1 MSHRTITNLMRNTKH
16 EDAFM
21 KMGFDYFRDN
31 ILKTLGIDYEFLES
45 SPTELVDLKIY
56 SLYMDFT
63 FLTTE
68 GFYVHFEFQTTDD
81 KVIADLRRFRAYE
94 ALYSHNTGKNVIT
107 YVIYSGG
114 IKNVQTR
121 LNCGANIY
129 QVIPIYLTEKDSD
142 KVFKRLQ
149 EKQERKEPFTEE
161 DFAELSLTP
170 LMSGSLGKKDTIKK
184 GILMAKQCKT
194 TTSEKVTAMIYTL
207 ADKFLTGTEL
217 EEIKEAVRMT
227 RLGEMLMEDG
237 RKEGR
242 KEGIENSRRKIVL
255 NMLSKN
261 QFSYEEIADLVD
273 ISVEKVKEIERETLV
288 KN

>member
-1 MSHRTITNLMRNTKH
+1 MSHRTITNLMKNTKH

-121 LNCGANIY
+121 LYCGANIY
-129 QVIPIYLTEKDSD
+129 QVIPIYLAEKDSD
-142 KVFKRLQ
+142 KIFKRLQ
-149 EKQERKEPFTEE
+149 EKQERKELFTEE

-170 LMSGSLGKKDTIKK
+170 LMSGSLSKKDTIKK

-194 TTSEKVTAMIYTL
+194 ATSGKVTAMLYTL

-217 EEIKEAVRMT
+217 DEIKEAVRMT

-237 RKEGR
+237 RKEGA
-242 KEGIENSRRKIVL
+242 ENNCRKIVL

-273 ISVEKVKEIERETLV
+273 ISVEKVKEIERETLA

>member
-1 MSHRTITNLMRNTKH
+1 MGNTRH

-21 KMGFDYFRDN
+21 KMGFDYFRDT
-31 ILKTLGIDYEFLES
+31 ILKTLGINYEFLES

-184 GILMAKQCKT
+184 GIL
-194 TTSEKVTAMIYTL
+194 TSEKVTAMIYTL

-242 KEGIENSRRKIVL
+242 KEGAENNCRKIVL

>member
-1 MSHRTITNLMRNTKH
+1 MKKIYSFLIYFPCPVCCNLFIRRSTCSCSTEQLQNLMGNTKH

-21 KMGFDYFRDN
+21 KMGFDYFRDT
-31 ILKTLGIDYEFLES
+31 ILKTLGINYEFLES

-129 QVIPIYLTEKDSD
+129 QVIPIYLAEKDSD

-149 EKQERKEPFTEE
+149 EKQN
-161 DFAELSLTP
+161 
-170 LMSGSLGKKDTIKK
+170 TIKE

-217 EEIKEAVRMT
+217 EEIKEAIRVT

-242 KEGIENSRRKIVL
+242 KEGVENSRRKIVL
-255 NMLSKN
+255 NMLSKK

-273 ISVEKVKEIERETLV
+273 ISVEEVKQIEKKQLT

>member
-1 MSHRTITNLMRNTKH
+1 MSHRTITNLMKNTKH

-121 LNCGANIY
+121 LYCGANIY
-129 QVIPIYLTEKDSD
+129 QVIPIYLAEKDSD

-149 EKQERKEPFTEE
+149 EKQERKELFTEE

-237 RKEGR
+237 RKEGAEITAE
-242 KEGIENSRRKIVL
+242 K
-255 NMLSKN
+255 LS
-261 QFSYEEIADLVD
+261 
-273 ISVEKVKEIERETLV
+273 
-288 KN
+288 

>member
-1 MSHRTITNLMRNTKH
+1 MGNTKH

-21 KMGFDYFRDN
+21 KMGFDYFRDT
-31 ILKTLGIDYEFLES
+31 ILKTLGINYEFLES

-81 KVIADLRRFRAYE
+81 KIISDLRRFRAYE

-114 IKNVQTR
+114 IQNVQTR
-121 LNCGANIY
+121 LDCGANTY
-129 QVIPIYLTEKDSD
+129 QVIPIYLAEKDAD
-142 KVFKRLQ
+142 KVFKR
-149 EKQERKEPFTEE
+149 
-161 DFAELSLTP
+161 
-170 LMSGSLGKKDTIKK
+170 
-184 GILMAKQCKT
+184 LMAKQCKT
-194 TTSEKVTAMIYTL
+194 ITSEKVTAMIYTL

-217 EEIKEAVRMT
+217 EEIKEAIRMT

-242 KEGIENSRRKIVL
+242 KEGAENSCRKIVL
-255 NMLSKN
+255 NMLSKK

-273 ISVEKVKEIERETLV
+273 ISVEEVKQIEKEQLM

>member
-1 MSHRTITNLMRNTKH
+1 MPNRATTNLMGNAKH

-31 ILKTLGIDYEFLES
+31 ILKALGINYEFLES
-45 SPTELVDLKIY
+45 SPTELVDLNIY

-63 FLTTE
+63 FLTTGE
-68 GFYVHFEFQTTDD
+68 FYVHFEFQTTSE
-81 KVIADLRRFRAYE
+81 KIVADLRRFRAYE
-94 ALYSHNTGKNVIT
+94 ALYSHKTGKNVIT
-107 YVIYSGG
+107 YVIYSGS

-121 LNCGANIY
+121 LDCGANVY
-129 QVIPIYLTEKDSD
+129 QVIPIYLAEKDAD

-149 EKQERKEPFTEE
+149 EKQERQQPFTEE

-170 LMSGSLGKKDTIKK
+170 LMSGSLSQKDIIKK

-194 TTSEKVTAMIYTL
+194 ATSEKITAMIYTL

-217 EEIKEAVRMT
+217 EEIKEVLRVT
-227 RLGEMLMEDG
+227 RLGEMIMEDG
-237 RKEGR
+237 RKEGA
-242 KEGIENSRRKIVL
+242 ENECRKIVL

-273 ISVEKVKEIERETLV
+273 ISVEEIKKIEREQLI

>member
-1 MSHRTITNLMRNTKH
+1 MGNTKH

-21 KMGFDYFRDN
+21 KMGFDYFRDT
-31 ILKTLGIDYEFLES
+31 ILKTLGINYEFLES

-129 QVIPIYLTEKDSD
+129 QVIPIYLAEKDSD

-149 EKQERKEPFTEE
+149 EKQN
-161 DFAELSLTP
+161 
-170 LMSGSLGKKDTIKK
+170 TIKE

-217 EEIKEAVRMT
+217 EEIKEAIRVT

-242 KEGIENSRRKIVL
+242 KEGVENSHRKIVL
-255 NMLSKN
+255 NMLSKK

-273 ISVEKVKEIERETLV
+273 ISVEEVKQIEKKQLT